1 MADMHA
7 ERDDFASKMA
17 SEIVGPAQH
26 LRSAPPTADVDATTN
41 KAGRRRP
48 QQRPLHEG
56 VADRLRDMI
65 IEGDLAVGERL
76 HAANLAGAL
85 AVSRTPIREA
95 VKLLAAEGFVD
106 LLPGRGARV
115 AALSA
120 KTIGEL
126 LETIAGI
133 ERHAAELAAL
143 RMSGRELDRL
153 RRLHDKMAADYRA
166 GDLRA
171 YFKRNNAIHAA
182 IVAAA
187 KNTVL
192 EAAHAALLLRA
203 RRGRLA
209 ALASRARWAEAMAE
223 HELLMEAL
231 AARDGRK
238 AGEIMFQHDLR
249 TREVIGQILTL
260 RDSG

>member
-1 MADMHA
+1 M
-7 ERDDFASKMA
+7 R
-17 SEIVGPAQH
+17 
-26 LRSAPPTADVDATTN
+26 
-41 KAGRRRP
+41 
-48 QQRPLHEG
+48 G

-76 HAANLAGAL
+76 HAANLAAAL

-133 ERHAAELAAL
+133 ERHAAELAAE
-143 RMSGRELDRL
+143 RMSAREFDRL

-187 KNTVL
+187 KTRCWRRRTPPCCCGR
-192 EAAHAALLLRA
+192 AAAVWRHSPHGPAGP
-203 RRGRLA
+203 RRWP
-209 ALASRARWAEAMAE
+209 S
-223 HELLMEAL
+223 
-231 AARDGRK
+231 
-238 AGEIMFQHDLR
+238 
-249 TREVIGQILTL
+249 T
-260 RDSG
+260 SC